1 MFKNSFFYT
10 IERLFPKV
18 LAILLLPI
26 ILRLVKPSLWAEI
39 TILLAIQ
46 LLISYFLTQGDESSI
61 LKFTADDN
69 ILVKSVASVTKY
81 SFVALIFIELIG
93 RYIENLPFSI
103 IYGLPFRFMILSTI
117 LISINKLFLSKLRS
131 LERAELIFKTST
143 FESIFNNIFQL
154 LLIAVVVQIDGYDS
168 RVIVTVYFAV
178 QFFGNLIKMIYLIK
192 KLNFRVKLLFQNL
205 FSKKPDDFLTF
216 SNTNFFILIT
226 GYFLNWQDKF
236 FVERLF
242 DLDRLGIYSVSSR
255 IANLGMVFIVSI
267 LVAAYARYWPNDQN
281 EETDTKVTRITA
293 DIIIISSLVFTSLSL
308 IGQSVG
314 EYIVPNSYKESINI
328 LYLATILVFLHTLV
342 LIFTID
348 FGRQNKIK
356 ILIFF
361 NLFVFLSQIFLY
373 FFFNFDLLED
383 VYVMQIITMV
393 IFIPIFFIRELLIYK
408 KNIIL
413 SFLLVS
419 LSTSI
424 SYFYLN
430 YGTQLIQ
437 ITGFLTGCVCIYFCL
452 NKWINRSSN
461 CFNCVTAIFNSR
473 ELIKVFY

>member
-117 LISINKLFLSKLRS
+117 SISINKLFLSKLRS

-205 FSKKPDDFLTF
+205 FSK
-216 SNTNFFILIT
+216 
-226 GYFLNWQDKF
+226 
-236 FVERLF
+236 
-242 DLDRLGIYSVSSR
+242 
-255 IANLGMVFIVSI
+255 NLM
-267 LVAAYARYWPNDQN
+267 
-281 EETDTKVTRITA
+281 
-293 DIIIISSLVFTSLSL
+293 
-308 IGQSVG
+308 
-314 EYIVPNSYKESINI
+314 
-328 LYLATILVFLHTLV
+328 
-342 LIFTID
+342 IF
-348 FGRQNKIK
+348 
-356 ILIFF
+356 
-361 NLFVFLSQIFLY
+361 
-373 FFFNFDLLED
+373 
-383 VYVMQIITMV
+383 
-393 IFIPIFFIRELLIYK
+393 
-408 KNIIL
+408 
-413 SFLLVS
+413 
-419 LSTSI
+419 
-424 SYFYLN
+424 
-430 YGTQLIQ
+430 
-437 ITGFLTGCVCIYFCL
+437 
-452 NKWINRSSN
+452 
-461 CFNCVTAIFNSR
+461 
-473 ELIKVFY
+473 